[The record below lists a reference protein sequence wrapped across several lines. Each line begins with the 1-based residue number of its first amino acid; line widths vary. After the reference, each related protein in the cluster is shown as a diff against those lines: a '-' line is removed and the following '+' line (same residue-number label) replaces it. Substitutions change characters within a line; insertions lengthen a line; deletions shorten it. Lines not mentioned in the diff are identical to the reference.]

1 MTLCGTL
8 VVNNDLER
16 VCKESDLAELE
27 LLTRRL
33 SGEFEK
39 TNEILTS
46 GLRAGEPEPPA
57 YDAVALP
64 I

>member
-1 MTLCGTL
+1 
-8 VVNNDLER
+8 VNSDTES
-16 VCKESDLAELE
+16 VCKESDLTELE
-27 LLTRRL
+27 LIPRCL

-46 GLRAGEPEPPA
+46 GLQAEDPEPPA
-57 YDAVALP
+57 YEAVVLP